1 MTQKKYPTSKQFNA
15 ELSKGLKGNMFLFIG
30 EEEGEKDKIINSI
43 LNLKFKDEDERS
55 QNCGKYHISDDK
67 DRMQEF
73 MSAADFILS
82 GSMFS
87 NNRVCIIR
95 NIEKIETNDSVK
107 NIIDDIF
114 TQTPDGTIIIMTC
127 MANKVPG
134 IIGKKYEDLVQ
145 IVQFWKNF
153 DSDLF
158 NYISKTLRN
167 NRVKFDDRMVPLI
180 LELTGNDI
188 KKIDEMLDMIS
199 IISID
204 TPLTGALLKDLAG
217 GIREITI
224 FEFIDSLF
232 LKEKRSLLHLKRLL
246 NDGTAE
252 LFILNMIVRQADL
265 IERYYNYI
273 KDDHSHEEALAK
285 LGLAASKLRREKF
298 VSILKKISRDEIRE
312 IYPYIAKAEY
322 HIKSSGTSRT
332 LVNNP
337 VFVLA
342 SEILSELGFVGL
354 NDYRMMQ
361 DSKS

>member
-1 MTQKKYPTSKQFNA
+1 MNQKKYQTSKQFNA
-15 ELSKGLKGNMFLFIG
+15 ELSKGLKSNVFLFIG

-43 LNLKFKDEDERS
+43 LNMKFTDEDERI

-67 DRMQEF
+67 DRLSEF

-95 NIEKIETNDSVK
+95 NIEKVDANESVK

-114 TQTPDGTIIIMTC
+114 TSTPAGTIIIMTC
-127 MANKVPG
+127 MTNKVPTL
-134 IIGKKYEDLVQ
+134 IGKKYEDLVQ

-158 NYISKTLRN
+158 NYIRKKLNDMRI
-167 NRVKFDDRMVPLI
+167 KFDDKLIPLI

-199 IISID
+199 MVSID
-204 TPLTGALLKDLAG
+204 MPLNSGLLKDLAG
-217 GIREITI
+217 GIRDITV

-232 LKEKRSLLHLKRLL
+232 LKEKRSLLHLKKLI
-246 NDGTAE
+246 NEDTAE
-252 LFILNMIVRQADL
+252 LFILNMIIRQADL
-265 IERYYNYI
+265 IEKYYNFI
-273 KDDHSHEEALAK
+273 ENNQNHEDALVRIGLGPSKRRKDTFTA
-285 LGLAASKLRREKF
+285 
-298 VSILKKISRDEIRE
+298 ILQKISRDELKE
-312 IYPYIAKAEY
+312 IYPRIAKAEY
-322 HIKSSGTSRT
+322 KIKSSGASQT

-337 VFVLA
+337 IFILS
-342 SEILSELGFVGL
+342 SEILM
-354 NDYRMMQ
+354 R
-361 DSKS
+361 